1 MTNNTTNKTT
11 GAKLLAN
18 MLHGYGV
25 SHIFYVPCLAVRALA
40 ELEDL
45 GARRVITH
53 SEKAAAYMADGFARA
68 SGRPGVCFSQHIG
81 ASNLASGLRD
91 AYMGGSPVIALCG
104 GPEPGTRF
112 RHGYQD
118 VEDVAQFGPVTKAS
132 SFVDTVDRLPDLLRQ
147 SFRAATSGAP
157 GPVHLGLRGRIGVV
171 VEDEVDDEL
180 IIEPQ
185 FKQIPAFRPGPEP
198 EKIIEAIELIKQAQ
212 RPIIVVGGGAVSSGA
227 EQEVLDLATTL
238 GIPIA
243 TSLNAKH
250 VVPDRHPL
258 AVGVVGTYSRSSA
271 NKSVVEADLVFFIGS
286 HTGGQVTHNWQIPRK
301 GATVIQ
307 LDIDPVE
314 LGRNYPNKVSIVGDA
329 KVSLRQ
335 MLNTLGDARAVASRL
350 ESWRER
356 TTLLVKEW
364 RNSTEAE
371 RTSNAVPMRPERLC
385 AEISDLL
392 PENGVLVSDTGHAG
406 IWSGTMIELRHPGQR
421 YIRCA
426 GSMGWGLP
434 GAIGVKFALPDRPVV
449 CFTGDGALYY
459 HLPELETAARHGVN
473 LIVVVNNN
481 SALSQEMPG
490 VIRAYGNELRGKG
503 SEMFRFD
510 KTDFAG
516 AAKSMGCVGMRA
528 ETPTEF
534 NKAMKEALKANRPV
548 VIDAVTDINA
558 MPQKPWV

>member
-1 MTNNTTNKTT
+1 MTKKIT
-11 GAKLLAN
+11 GAKLLAD

-45 GARRVITH
+45 GVRRVVAH
-53 SEKAAAYMADGFARA
+53 SEKGAAYMADGFARV

-91 AYMGGSPVIALCG
+91 AFLGGSPVIAVCG

-118 VEDVAQFGPVTKAS
+118 LEDVSQFEPVTKSS
-132 SFVDTVDRLPDLLRQ
+132 SFVDTVDRLSDLLRQ

-171 VEDEVDDEL
+171 VEDEVDAEL

-185 FKQIPAFRPGPEP
+185 FKQVPAFRPGPEP
-198 EKIIEAIELIKQAQ
+198 HKIQEAIALIRQAQ

-227 EQEVLDLATTL
+227 EQEVLELATML
-238 GIPIA
+238 GMPVA

-250 VVPDRHPL
+250 VVPDAHPL
-258 AVGVVGTYSRSSA
+258 AVGVAGTYSRSSA
-271 NKSVVEADLVFFIGS
+271 NKSIVEADLVFFIGS

-301 GATVIQ
+301 GAAVVQ
-307 LDIDPVE
+307 LDIEPVE

-329 KVSLRQ
+329 KVALRA
-335 MLNTLGDARAVASRL
+335 MIDALSDAEAIAARL
-350 ESWRER
+350 ASWRAH
-356 TTLLVKEW
+356 THALVREW
-364 RNSTEAE
+364 RESTQAE
-371 RTSNAVPMRPERLC
+371 RTSDAAPMRPERLC

-392 PENGVLVSDTGHAG
+392 PENAVLVSDTGHAG
-406 IWSGTMIELRHPGQR
+406 IWSGTMIELRHVGQR
-421 YIRCA
+421 YVRCA
-426 GSMGWGLP
+426 GSMGWGFP
-434 GAIGVKFALPDRPVV
+434 GAIGVKFAVPDRPVV
-449 CFTGDGALYY
+449 CFTGDGAFYY
-459 HLPELETAARHGVN
+459 HLSELETAARYGVN
-473 LIVVVNNN
+473 LITVVNNN
-481 SALSQEMPG
+481 SSLSQEMPG
-490 VIRAYGNELRGKG
+490 VIRAYGNELRGSG
-503 SEMFRFD
+503 AEMFSFRNV
-510 KTDFAG
+510 DFADV
-516 AAKSMGCVGMRA
+516 ARSMGCIGMRA
-528 ETPTEF
+528 ETPAEF
-534 NKAMKEALKANRPV
+534 SKAFKEALRVDRPV